1 MLDALFSRLP
11 LLGQA
16 LCLPWE
22 LAINQ
27 ALRHDPATL
36 HALRP
41 LAGRLVCL
49 SVPGLT
55 RVFVRL
61 LPEGIS
67 LSVNGQ
73 QEQDEAI
80 DLLLIGSLADFATL
94 ASAQDKTGALMSGPL
109 LVDGDTDLAA
119 RLSRIANHLDID
131 WEAMLQP
138 LTGAV
143 VAHQIGESVRG
154 LLARGRETA
163 ATLHSASRDYVR
175 DEAGLVTPSV
185 LLERFAAGVDDLRL
199 ATDRLEA
206 RIEQLEQARRPAGA
220 GE

>member
-1 MLDALFSRLP
+1 MLESLFSRLP

-36 HALRP
+36 QALRP

-55 RVFVRL
+55 RLYVRI

-80 DLLLIGSLADFATL
+80 DLLLIGSLADFAAL
-94 ASAQDKTGALMSGPL
+94 ASASDKTTAMMSGPL
-109 LVDGDTDLAA
+109 LLDGDTDLAA
-119 RLSRIANHLDID
+119 RLSRIASHLDVD

-138 LTGAV
+138 FTGAV
-143 VAHQIGESVRG
+143 LAHQIGESVRG
-154 LLARGRETA
+154 LVSRGRETA
-163 ATLHSASRDYVR
+163 ATLHSASRDYMR

-185 LLERFAAGVDDLRL
+185 LLEQFAAGVDDLRL

-206 RIEQLEQARRPAGA
+206 RIQQLELARNPSA